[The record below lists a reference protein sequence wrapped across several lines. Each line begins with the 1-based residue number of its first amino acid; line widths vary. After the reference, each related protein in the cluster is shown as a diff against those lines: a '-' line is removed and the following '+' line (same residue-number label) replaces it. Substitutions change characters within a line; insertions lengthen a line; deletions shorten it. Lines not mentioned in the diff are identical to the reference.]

1 MLNSLNTRKNY
12 RQFLLIGDVTIDKV
26 LSIRLLSGNIKKT
39 SWLSRFITSV
49 GFHLREPDYFH
60 KKDIYTKVIYFFMTN
75 FNKKKS
81 SHAIFENIDLLNE
94 LLKSQDDPES
104 QKIIN
109 EEYNKFIRYEAMKDA
124 NFVKIYE
131 DASIGCI
138 ETNDFRDVV
147 KAHSFVNVIVTLINK
162 KILISVKDEET
173 SFKHFG
179 EQGLQA
185 ILLTV
190 SNLMHIAINGNE
202 KIAHSSQNNKLTIK
216 DCERAAKYIVAMM

>member
-1 MLNSLNTRKNY
+1 
-12 RQFLLIGDVTIDKV
+12 
-26 LSIRLLSGNIKKT
+26 
-39 SWLSRFITSV
+39 
-49 GFHLREPDYFH
+49 
-60 KKDIYTKVIYFFMTN
+60 MTN

-81 SHAIFENIDLLNE
+81 SQAIFENIDLLNE

-147 KAHSFVNVIVTLINK
+147 KAHSFVNVIVTLIY
-162 KILISVKDEET
+162 
-173 SFKHFG
+173 
-179 EQGLQA
+179 
-185 ILLTV
+185 LLV
-190 SNLMHIAINGNE
+190 
-202 KIAHSSQNNKLTIK
+202 
-216 DCERAAKYIVAMM
+216 